1 MYKETSTPVL
11 EGDRTILKPL
21 RESFCT
27 QKYLS
32 WLNDPEVYKYLS
44 SGGEFTMDQLVNF
57 VRVKNF
63 EDIFFWAI
71 IVKQNNN
78 HIGNIKIDK
87 IDKKDLHG
95 EYGIMI
101 GDKSVWGM
109 GYAAEVSKI
118 VIDFCFNVIGLK
130 EIRLGVHKENI
141 PAIKLYQK
149 LGFSIVSTHPM
160 SEAESISSKYFL
172 RMTIKNVSLCE

>member
-1 MYKETSTPVL
+1 MNKEVSTPFL
-11 EGDRTILKPL
+11 EGDRVILKPL
-21 RESFCT
+21 TESFCT

-44 SGGEFTMDQLVNF
+44 SGGDFTMDQLVNF
-57 VRVKNF
+57 VRGKSF
-63 EDIFFWAI
+63 ENIFFWAI
-71 IVKQNNN
+71 IVKENDS

-101 GDKSVWGM
+101 GDKSVWGK

-118 VIDFCFNVIGLK
+118 VIDYCFNIFGLK
-130 EIRLGVHKENI
+130 EIRLGVHKQNI
-141 PAIKLYQK
+141 SAIKLYQK
-149 LGFSIVSTHPM
+149 LGFVISPPSSIDEVECMNSNY
-160 SEAESISSKYFL
+160 SL
-172 RMTIKNVSLCE
+172 RMTLKNVSFCE

>member
-1 MYKETSTPVL
+1 MNKEVSTPLL
-11 EGDRTILKPL
+11 EGDRVILKPIT
-21 RESFCT
+21 ESFCT

-44 SGGEFTMDQLVNF
+44 SGGDFTMDQLVNF
-57 VRVKNF
+57 VRRKSF

-71 IVKQNNN
+71 IVKENYS

-101 GDKSVWGM
+101 GDKSVWGK

-118 VIDFCFNVIGLK
+118 VIDYCFNVFGLK
-130 EIRLGVHKENI
+130 EIRLGVHQQNI
-141 PAIKLYQK
+141 SAIKLYHR
-149 LGFSIVSTHPM
+149 LGF
-160 SEAESISSKYFL
+160 EISSLSSRNEVESMNSNYTL
-172 RMTIKNVSLCE
+172 RMTLKNVLFRE

>member
-1 MYKETSTPVL
+1 MYKKVATPVL
-11 EGDRTILKPL
+11 KGDRTILKPL
-21 RESFCT
+21 SKSFCN

-44 SGGEFTMDQLVNF
+44 SGGDFTMKQLVNF
-57 VRVKNF
+57 VREKSF

-71 IVKQNNN
+71 IVKENNN

-87 IDKKDLHG
+87 IDKNDLHG

-118 VIDFCFNVIGLK
+118 VIDFCFNVVGLK

-149 LGFSIVSTHPM
+149 LGFSIVSPHSI
-160 SEAESISSKYFL
+160 SEADPISSKYYL
-172 RMTIKNVSLCE
+172 RMTLGNLSFCE